1 MKDSPASL
9 ITEPCIYGSLV
20 PSEYISLESITYE
33 IKQKEGEIR
42 NTSIRD
48 KQKLKNSTPA
58 WMVRQ
63 LWKYPDQ
70 GITQLRTYAHMTFH
84 QEINET
90 LIRNINDLP
99 EEEALWYLRKIKE
112 PKWIEAK
119 GQREMDIQIFLE
131 TLDTEE
137 RFDTTALIDSGC
149 MTTSISDRF
158 VRENKINTIK
168 LPRAIT
174 ALNADGTINGKI
186 TDMVRIKIKIQD
198 HEEILELAVSNIGK
212 KDVFIGHDW
221 LMHHNPEMDWKN
233 NQIRFSRCP
242 GECYEES
249 KVN

>member
-9 ITEPCIYGSLV
+9 IKEPCIYGPLV

-33 IKQKEGEIR
+33 IKQKEGEIW

-70 GITQLRTYAHMTFH
+70 GITQLRTYAHTMFH
-84 QEINET
+84 EEINET

-112 PKWIEAK
+112 PRWIEAK
-119 GQREMDIQIFLE
+119 GQREMDVQIFLE

-137 RFDTTALIDSGC
+137 SFDTTALIDSGC

-158 VRENKINTIK
+158 V
-168 LPRAIT
+168 
-174 ALNADGTINGKI
+174 
-186 TDMVRIKIKIQD
+186 
-198 HEEILELAVSNIGK
+198 
-212 KDVFIGHDW
+212 
-221 LMHHNPEMDWKN
+221 
-233 NQIRFSRCP
+233 
-242 GECYEES
+242 
-249 KVN
+249 

>member
-9 ITEPCIYGSLV
+9 IKEPCIYGSLV

-42 NTSIRD
+42 NISIRD

-70 GITQLRTYAHMTFH
+70 GITQLRTYAHATFYE
-84 QEINET
+84 EINET

-119 GQREMDIQIFLE
+119 GQ
-131 TLDTEE
+131 
-137 RFDTTALIDSGC
+137 
-149 MTTSISDRF
+149 
-158 VRENKINTIK
+158 
-168 LPRAIT
+168 
-174 ALNADGTINGKI
+174 
-186 TDMVRIKIKIQD
+186 
-198 HEEILELAVSNIGK
+198 
-212 KDVFIGHDW
+212 
-221 LMHHNPEMDWKN
+221 
-233 NQIRFSRCP
+233 
-242 GECYEES
+242 
-249 KVN
+249 